1 MRHDLFCGRLRTPD
15 LDRPAVQSYLGPG
28 ALDVGTRVQAQND
41 RNIMDKLS
49 AQLDRGWEQ
58 LNQGRL
64 QEALKAATYA
74 LGCDA
79 EAAEPYYLQ
88 GCVWLA
94 LQQPGKALELL
105 EQAVDLD
112 DAFFEAFLAGA
123 DAASACGQPVESVLR
138 WLESASDVA
147 ETDDERQACLL
158 RRADVEL
165 GAGLRAVA
173 AQHVQGALALSIPE
187 EIEQRALLLRLAAE
201 LELWELAEPVAE
213 AMRKSSPSV
222 ERELALGRL
231 SESRGRLA
239 EATLHYAEAAS
250 LHQIDLSAQAAAGRA
265 VELPSPSA
273 RERLGAQLREQ
284 LSPES
289 LFSLGS
295 APIIIGELPPL
306 ELVLTGIDP
315 RVPAH
320 IDVEEIDSA
329 GEEARVSSQAS
340 SVKMGVKQS
349 GAQRQGAGPA
359 LAEAEVR
366 FVCIYLRN
374 LQSLVL
380 GGQDWFE
387 AVLSTLEI
395 ELASPRLARE
405 PLQSEA
411 DLTSQPSVRK

>member
-1 MRHDLFCGRLRTPD
+1 
-15 LDRPAVQSYLGPG
+15 
-28 ALDVGTRVQAQND
+28 
-41 RNIMDKLS
+41 MDKLS

-64 QEALKAATYA
+64 QEALKAATHA

-79 EAAEPYYLQ
+79 DAAEPYYLQ

-94 LQQPGKALELL
+94 LQQPSKALDLL
-105 EQAVDLD
+105 EQAVELD
-112 DAFFEAFLAGA
+112 DSFFEAFLAGA
-123 DAASACGQPVESVLR
+123 DAAFACGQDAESVLR
-138 WLESASDVA
+138 WLEGASEVA
-147 ETDDERQACLL
+147 ESDDERQACLL

-173 AQHVQGALALSIPE
+173 TQHVQAALSLAIPDQV
-187 EIEQRALLLRLAAE
+187 EQQALLLRLAAE
-201 LELWELAEPVAE
+201 LDLWALAEPVVE
-213 AMRKSSPSV
+213 AMRKGPPSV
-222 ERELALGRL
+222 ERELALGRMA
-231 SESRGRLA
+231 ESRGRLS
-239 EATLHYAEAAS
+239 EATLHYAEAAN
-250 LHQIDLSAQAAAGRA
+250 LHQLDLSSQAAAGKA
-265 VELPSPSA
+265 VELPSLSA

-289 LFSLGS
+289 LLTLGA

-320 IDVEEIDSA
+320 IDAEEIDSA
-329 GEEARVSSQAS
+329 QDAS
-340 SVKMGVKQS
+340 AAPQPASPGASAAPSVGGRHK
-349 GAQRQGAGPA
+349 GAAA
-359 LAEAEVR
+359 ADTEIR

-380 GGQDWFE
+380 GGQDWSE

-405 PLQSEA
+405 ELQGPAE
-411 DLTSQPSVRK
+411 PSSALPPAT